1 MKKFIKEEYADIILR
16 ICTDYKNRYP
26 NTNGKLPLA
35 INRALETLDKYSNYI
50 LGMGYMLH
58 AEDMPILKEYI
69 ESLIEQ
75 GTAFGDDMLAATAE
89 YLTEMENKW

>member
-26 NTNGKLPLA
+26 DTAGKLPMA

-58 AEDMPILKEYI
+58 AEDMPILKDYI
-69 ESLIEQ
+69 ESLTGQ

>member
-26 NTNGKLPLA
+26 NTKGELPLA
-35 INRALETLDKYSNYI
+35 IKRALETLDKYI

-58 AEDMPILKEYI
+58 AEDMPILKDYI
-69 ESLIEQ
+69 ESLTGQ

>member
-26 NTNGKLPLA
+26 QRESELA
-35 INRALETLDKYSNYI
+35 QAVNRALETLDKYSNYI

-58 AEDMPILKEYI
+58 LEDMSLLTDYIHSLKGQVSI
-69 ESLIEQ
+69 FS
-75 GTAFGDDMLAATAE
+75 DDVLSATAE
-89 YLTEMENKW
+89 YLNEMQTKW